1 MNMVE
6 NHLPV
11 RKSVLKEKKLKIL
24 FVQIHLLTLDHQCQ
38 LQLRLL
44 LPIETIVRKDTEVW
58 SCGGLP
64 WWCCFSA
71 MKPEILANQ
80 PRFITSKHRHI
91 ILLFLSVF
99 VSPLIAPY

>member
-1 MNMVE
+1 ME

-24 FVQIHLLTLDHQCQ
+24 FVQIHLLTLDHQRQ

-44 LPIETIVRKDTEVW
+44 LQIETIVRKDTEVW

-64 WWCCFSA
+64 WCCFSA
-71 MKPEILANQ
+71 MEPEILANQ
-80 PRFITSKHRHI
+80 LRSITNKHRHI
-91 ILLFLSVF
+91 FVF
-99 VSPLIAPY
+99 ASICPLK